1 MYVSSQIIRYHNG
14 YAMSEMDNSALR
26 EGCSLFSHV
35 GVKGFGRKYNA
46 HAFDPMLGGISNS
59 LDDRMNWMP
68 SVLSMSPNPSLS
80 VAPAPTRSMTPV
92 ATLGE
97 TPVPS
102 VGVTPMLNETP
113 TPSLSVMPTLS
124 ETPIPSMSVTPMLN
138 ETPIPS
144 LSVSPS
150 LNETPIPSL
159 SVTPTLN
166 ETPLPPL
173 SVTPT
178 HLSITTTAQ
187 PTEAIPSMQY
197 VQQEQL
203 VDAQGHLLFD
213 SRGEPLFEDFGQA
226 VYDEQGHLLFEAD
239 ENALPEGVSVVCNR
253 RGEVMRNEFNEPL
266 YITSMEMDG
275 AVVSVLCNDFG
286 DPMYDENH
294 NVMLLTLSE
303 DEATPYGVESNV
315 GGVSGAR
322 VQNLPE
328 GAVNPLSPR
337 SSASSVQLF
346 PRYDGTDSDANEG
359 VSGAAFM
366 QNASLYQ
373 SFAVTS
379 TLSTIQSSVDVQT
392 VNEPLVE
399 QEVMEG
405 DVDSVGESESSESL
419 DVGSVGGDELEY
431 MESQATGGVSLPRVQ
446 LDSLELASSCDENHV
461 FGGCPT
467 PAQ

>member
-1 MYVSSQIIRYHNG
+1 MYVSSQIVRYHNG

-26 EGCSLFSHV
+26 ERHPLFSHL

-68 SVLSMSPNPSLS
+68 SVLTVSPNPSLS
-80 VAPAPTRSMTPV
+80 VAPAPTLSMAPAPTLSMTPV
-92 ATLGE
+92 PT
-97 TPVPS
+97 
-102 VGVTPMLNETP
+102 LNETP
-113 TPSLSVMPTLS
+113 IPT
-124 ETPIPSMSVTPMLN
+124 LN

-144 LSVSPS
+144 MGVTPM

-166 ETPLPPL
+166 ETSLPPL

-178 HLSITTTAQ
+178 HLTITTTAQ

-253 RGEVMRNEFNEPL
+253 RGEVMRNECNEPL
-266 YITSMEMDG
+266 YITNMEMDG

-303 DEATPYGVESNV
+303 DEATSYGVESNV

-359 VSGAAFM
+359 VSGAAFL
-366 QNASLYQ
+366 QNTSMYQ
-373 SFAVTS
+373 SFAATF

-392 VNEPLVE
+392 LNEPLVE

-405 DVDSVGESESSESL
+405 EVDSVGESESSESL
-419 DVGSVGGDELEY
+419 DVGSVGSDELEY
-431 MESQATGGVSLPRVQ
+431 MENQATGRVSLSRLQ

>member
-1 MYVSSQIIRYHNG
+1 MSSQIVRYHNG

-26 EGCSLFSHV
+26 EGCSLFSHL

-68 SVLSMSPNPSLS
+68 SVLTVSPNPSLS
-80 VAPAPTRSMTPV
+80 VAPAPTLSMTPV
-92 ATLGE
+92 PT
-97 TPVPS
+97 
-102 VGVTPMLNETP
+102 LNETP
-113 TPSLSVMPTLS
+113 IPTLNETPIPTLN
-124 ETPIPSMSVTPMLN
+124 ETPIPSMGVTPMLN

-178 HLSITTTAQ
+178 HLTITTTAQ

-253 RGEVMRNEFNEPL
+253 RGEVMRNEFHEPL

-373 SFAVTS
+373 SFAATS

-419 DVGSVGGDELEY
+419 DVGSVGSDELEY
-431 MESQATGGVSLPRVQ
+431 MENQATGGVSLPRLQ

>member
-1 MYVSSQIIRYHNG
+1 MSSQIVRYHNG

-26 EGCSLFSHV
+26 EGCSLFSHL

-68 SVLSMSPNPSLS
+68 SVLTVSPNPSLS
-80 VAPAPTRSMTPV
+80 VAPAPTLSMAPAPTLSMTPV
-92 ATLGE
+92 
-97 TPVPS
+97 
-102 VGVTPMLNETP
+102 P
-113 TPSLSVMPTLS
+113 T
-124 ETPIPSMSVTPMLN
+124 LN
-138 ETPIPS
+138 ETPIPT
-144 LSVSPS
+144 

-178 HLSITTTAQ
+178 HLTITTTAQ

-253 RGEVMRNEFNEPL
+253 RGEVMRNECNEPL
-266 YITSMEMDG
+266 YITNMEMDG

-359 VSGAAFM
+359 VSGAAFL

-379 TLSTIQSSVDVQT
+379 TLSTIQSCVDVQT
-392 VNEPLVE
+392 LNEPLVE
-399 QEVMEG
+399 QEVVEG
-405 DVDSVGESESSESL
+405 DVDSVRESESSESL
-419 DVGSVGGDELEY
+419 DVGSVGSSELEY
-431 MESQATGGVSLPRVQ
+431 MENQATGRVSLPRLQ
-446 LDSLELASSCDENHV
+446 LDSLDLASSCEENHV

>member
-1 MYVSSQIIRYHNG
+1 MSSQIVRYHNG

-26 EGCSLFSHV
+26 EGCSLFSHL

-68 SVLSMSPNPSLS
+68 SVLTVSPNPSLS
-80 VAPAPTRSMTPV
+80 VAPAPTLSMAPAPTLSMTPV
-92 ATLGE
+92 PT
-97 TPVPS
+97 
-102 VGVTPMLNETP
+102 LNETP
-113 TPSLSVMPTLS
+113 IPT
-124 ETPIPSMSVTPMLN
+124 LN

-144 LSVSPS
+144 MGVTPM

-166 ETPLPPL
+166 ETSLPPL

-178 HLSITTTAQ
+178 HLTITTTAQ

-253 RGEVMRNEFNEPL
+253 RGEVMRNECNEPL
-266 YITSMEMDG
+266 YITNMEMDG

-359 VSGAAFM
+359 VSGAAFL

-379 TLSTIQSSVDVQT
+379 TLSTIQSCVDVQT
-392 VNEPLVE
+392 LNEPLVE
-399 QEVMEG
+399 QEVVEG
-405 DVDSVGESESSESL
+405 DVDSVRESESSESL
-419 DVGSVGGDELEY
+419 DVGSVGSSELEY
-431 MESQATGGVSLPRVQ
+431 MENQATGRVSLPRLQ
-446 LDSLELASSCDENHV
+446 LDSLDLASSCEENHV

>member
-1 MYVSSQIIRYHNG
+1 MYVSSQIVRYHNG

-26 EGCSLFSHV
+26 ERHPLFSHL

-68 SVLSMSPNPSLS
+68 SVLTVSPNPSLS
-80 VAPAPTRSMTPV
+80 VAPAPTLSM
-92 ATLGE
+92 A
-97 TPVPS
+97 PVP
-102 VGVTPMLNETP
+102 TLNETP
-113 TPSLSVMPTLS
+113 IPT
-124 ETPIPSMSVTPMLN
+124 LN

-144 LSVSPS
+144 MGVTPM

-166 ETPLPPL
+166 ETSLPPL

-178 HLSITTTAQ
+178 HLTITTTAQ

-253 RGEVMRNEFNEPL
+253 RGEVMRNECNEPL
-266 YITSMEMDG
+266 YITNMEMDG

-303 DEATPYGVESNV
+303 DEATSYGVESNV

-346 PRYDGTDSDANEG
+346 PRYDGTESDANEG
-359 VSGAAFM
+359 VSGAAFL
-366 QNASLYQ
+366 QNTSMYQ
-373 SFAVTS
+373 SFAAIS

-392 VNEPLVE
+392 LNEPLVE

-405 DVDSVGESESSESL
+405 EVDSVRESESSESL
-419 DVGSVGGDELEY
+419 DVGSVGSDELEY
-431 MESQATGGVSLPRVQ
+431 MENQATGGVSLPRLQ

-461 FGGCPT
+461 FVGCPT

>member
-1 MYVSSQIIRYHNG
+1 MSSQIVRYHNG

-26 EGCSLFSHV
+26 ERHPLFSHL

-68 SVLSMSPNPSLS
+68 SVLTVSPNPSLS
-80 VAPAPTRSMTPV
+80 VAPAPTLSMAPAPTLSMTPV
-92 ATLGE
+92 
-97 TPVPS
+97 
-102 VGVTPMLNETP
+102 P
-113 TPSLSVMPTLS
+113 T
-124 ETPIPSMSVTPMLN
+124 LN
-138 ETPIPS
+138 ETPIPT
-144 LSVSPS
+144 LNDTPIPS
-150 LNETPIPSL
+150 MGVTPMLNETPIPSL

-166 ETPLPPL
+166 ETSLPPL

-178 HLSITTTAQ
+178 HLTITTTAQ

-253 RGEVMRNEFNEPL
+253 RGEVMRNECNEPL
-266 YITSMEMDG
+266 YITNMEMDG

-294 NVMLLTLSE
+294 NVMLLTVSE
-303 DEATPYGVESNV
+303 DEAMPYGVESNTE
-315 GGVSGAR
+315 GVSGAR
-322 VQNLPE
+322 AQHLPE

-346 PRYDGTDSDANEG
+346 PRYDGTDSDPNEG

-379 TLSTIQSSVDVQT
+379 TLSTIQSCVDVQT
-392 VNEPLVE
+392 LNEPLVE
-399 QEVMEG
+399 QEVVEG
-405 DVDSVGESESSESL
+405 DVDSVRESESSESL
-419 DVGSVGGDELEY
+419 DVGSVGSSELEY
-431 MESQATGGVSLPRVQ
+431 MENQATGRVSLPRLQ
-446 LDSLELASSCDENHV
+446 LDSLDLASSCEENHV

>member
-1 MYVSSQIIRYHNG
+1 MSSQIVRYHNG

-26 EGCSLFSHV
+26 EGCSLFSHL

-68 SVLSMSPNPSLS
+68 SVLTVSPNPSLS
-80 VAPAPTRSMTPV
+80 VAPAPTLSMAPAPTLSMTPV
-92 ATLGE
+92 PT
-97 TPVPS
+97 
-102 VGVTPMLNETP
+102 LNETP
-113 TPSLSVMPTLS
+113 IPT
-124 ETPIPSMSVTPMLN
+124 LN

-144 LSVSPS
+144 LSVTPM

-166 ETPLPPL
+166 ETSLPPL

-178 HLSITTTAQ
+178 HLTITTTAQ

-253 RGEVMRNEFNEPL
+253 RGEVMRNECNEPL
-266 YITSMEMDG
+266 YITNMEMDG

-359 VSGAAFM
+359 VSGAAFL

-379 TLSTIQSSVDVQT
+379 TLSTIQSCVDVQT
-392 VNEPLVE
+392 LNEPLVE
-399 QEVMEG
+399 QEVVEG
-405 DVDSVGESESSESL
+405 DVDSVRESESSESL
-419 DVGSVGGDELEY
+419 DVGSVGSSELEY
-431 MESQATGGVSLPRVQ
+431 MENQATGRVSLPRLQ
-446 LDSLELASSCDENHV
+446 LDSLDLASSCEENHV

>member
-1 MYVSSQIIRYHNG
+1 
-14 YAMSEMDNSALR
+14 MSEMDNSALR
-26 EGCSLFSHV
+26 EGCSLFSHL

-68 SVLSMSPNPSLS
+68 SVLTVSPNPSLS
-80 VAPAPTRSMTPV
+80 VAPAPTLSMAPAPTLSMTPV
-92 ATLGE
+92 
-97 TPVPS
+97 
-102 VGVTPMLNETP
+102 P
-113 TPSLSVMPTLS
+113 T
-124 ETPIPSMSVTPMLN
+124 LN
-138 ETPIPS
+138 ETPIPT
-144 LSVSPS
+144 LNDTPIPS
-150 LNETPIPSL
+150 MGVTPMLNETPIPSL

-166 ETPLPPL
+166 ETSLPPL

-178 HLSITTTAQ
+178 HLTITTTAQ

-253 RGEVMRNEFNEPL
+253 RGEVMRNECNEPL
-266 YITSMEMDG
+266 YITNMEMDG

-359 VSGAAFM
+359 VSGAAFL

-379 TLSTIQSSVDVQT
+379 TLSTIQSCVDVQT
-392 VNEPLVE
+392 LNEPLVE
-399 QEVMEG
+399 QEVVEG
-405 DVDSVGESESSESL
+405 DVDSVRESESSESL
-419 DVGSVGGDELEY
+419 DVGSVGSSELEY
-431 MESQATGGVSLPRVQ
+431 MENQATGRVSLPRLQ
-446 LDSLELASSCDENHV
+446 LDSLDLASSCEENHV

>member
-1 MYVSSQIIRYHNG
+1 M
-14 YAMSEMDNSALR
+14 
-26 EGCSLFSHV
+26 
-35 GVKGFGRKYNA
+35 
-46 HAFDPMLGGISNS
+46 
-59 LDDRMNWMP
+59 
-68 SVLSMSPNPSLS
+68 
-80 VAPAPTRSMTPV
+80 
-92 ATLGE
+92 
-97 TPVPS
+97 
-102 VGVTPMLNETP
+102 GVTPM
-113 TPSLSVMPTLS
+113 
-124 ETPIPSMSVTPMLN
+124 
-138 ETPIPS
+138 
-144 LSVSPS
+144 

-166 ETPLPPL
+166 ETSLPPL

-178 HLSITTTAQ
+178 HLTITTTAQ

-253 RGEVMRNEFNEPL
+253 RGEVMRNECNEPL
-266 YITSMEMDG
+266 YITNMEMDG

-303 DEATPYGVESNV
+303 DEAMPYGVESNV

-359 VSGAAFM
+359 VSGAAFL
-366 QNASLYQ
+366 QNTSMYQ
-373 SFAVTS
+373 SFAAIS

-392 VNEPLVE
+392 LNEPLVE

-405 DVDSVGESESSESL
+405 DVDSVRESESSESL
-419 DVGSVGGDELEY
+419 DVGSVGSDELEY
-431 MESQATGGVSLPRVQ
+431 MENQATGGVSLPRLQ

-461 FGGCPT
+461 FVGCPT

>member
-1 MYVSSQIIRYHNG
+1 MSSQIVRYHNG

-26 EGCSLFSHV
+26 EGCSLFSHL

-68 SVLSMSPNPSLS
+68 SVLTVSPNPSLS
-80 VAPAPTRSMTPV
+80 VAPAPTLSMAPAPTLSMTPV
-92 ATLGE
+92 PT
-97 TPVPS
+97 
-102 VGVTPMLNETP
+102 LNETP
-113 TPSLSVMPTLS
+113 IPT
-124 ETPIPSMSVTPMLN
+124 LN

-144 LSVSPS
+144 LSVTPM

-166 ETPLPPL
+166 ETSLPPL

-178 HLSITTTAQ
+178 HLTITTTAQ

-253 RGEVMRNEFNEPL
+253 RGEVMRNECNEPL
-266 YITSMEMDG
+266 YITNMEMDG

-337 SSASSVQLF
+337 SSTSSVQLF

-359 VSGAAFM
+359 VSGAAFL

-379 TLSTIQSSVDVQT
+379 TLSTIQSCVDVQT
-392 VNEPLVE
+392 LNEPLVE
-399 QEVMEG
+399 QEVVEG
-405 DVDSVGESESSESL
+405 DVDSVRESESSESL
-419 DVGSVGGDELEY
+419 DVGSVGSSELEY
-431 MESQATGGVSLPRVQ
+431 MENQATGRVSLPRLQ
-446 LDSLELASSCDENHV
+446 LDSLDLASSCEENHV

>member
-1 MYVSSQIIRYHNG
+1 MSSQIIRYHNG

-26 EGCSLFSHV
+26 EGCPLFSHI

-68 SVLSMSPNPSLS
+68 SVLTVSPNPSLG

-92 ATLGE
+92 PT
-97 TPVPS
+97 
-102 VGVTPMLNETP
+102 LNETP
-113 TPSLSVMPTLS
+113 V
-124 ETPIPSMSVTPMLN
+124 
-138 ETPIPS
+138 
-144 LSVSPS
+144 
-150 LNETPIPSL
+150 PSL
-159 SVTPTLN
+159 SVTPT
-166 ETPLPPL
+166 PSALPA
-173 SVTPT
+173 
-178 HLSITTTAQ
+178 HLTTTTAQ
-187 PTEAIPSMQY
+187 PTETIPSMQY

-253 RGEVMRNEFNEPL
+253 RGEMMRNECNEPL

-275 AVVSVLCNDFG
+275 AVVSVLCNDLG

-294 NVMLLTLSE
+294 NMMLLTVSE
-303 DEATPYGVESNV
+303 DEAMPYGVESNTE
-315 GGVSGAR
+315 GVSGAR
-322 VQNLPE
+322 AQHLPE

-346 PRYDGTDSDANEG
+346 PRYDGTDSDPNEG

-379 TLSTIQSSVDVQT
+379 TLSTIQSCVDVQT
-392 VNEPLVE
+392 LNEPLVE
-399 QEVMEG
+399 QEVVEG
-405 DVDSVGESESSESL
+405 DVDSVRESESSESL
-419 DVGSVGGDELEY
+419 DVGSVGSSELEY
-431 MESQATGGVSLPRVQ
+431 MENQATGGVSLPRLQ
-446 LDSLELASSCDENHV
+446 LDSLDLASSCEENHV

-467 PAQ
+467 PAL

>member
-1 MYVSSQIIRYHNG
+1 MSSQIVRYHNG

-26 EGCSLFSHV
+26 EGCSLFSHL

-68 SVLSMSPNPSLS
+68 SVLTVSPNPSLS
-80 VAPAPTRSMTPV
+80 VAPAPTLSMAPAPTLSMTPV
-92 ATLGE
+92 
-97 TPVPS
+97 
-102 VGVTPMLNETP
+102 P
-113 TPSLSVMPTLS
+113 T
-124 ETPIPSMSVTPMLN
+124 LN
-138 ETPIPS
+138 ETPIPT
-144 LSVSPS
+144 LNDTPIPS
-150 LNETPIPSL
+150 MGVTPMLNETPIPSL

-166 ETPLPPL
+166 ETSLPPL

-178 HLSITTTAQ
+178 HLTITTTAQ

-253 RGEVMRNEFNEPL
+253 RGEVMRNECNEPL
-266 YITSMEMDG
+266 YITNMEMDG

-359 VSGAAFM
+359 VSGAAFL

-379 TLSTIQSSVDVQT
+379 TLSTIQSCVDVQT
-392 VNEPLVE
+392 LNEPLVE
-399 QEVMEG
+399 QEVVEG
-405 DVDSVGESESSESL
+405 DVDSVRESESSESL
-419 DVGSVGGDELEY
+419 DVGSVGSSELEY
-431 MESQATGGVSLPRVQ
+431 MENQATGRVSLPRLQ
-446 LDSLELASSCDENHV
+446 LDSLDLASSCEENHV

>member
-1 MYVSSQIIRYHNG
+1 
-14 YAMSEMDNSALR
+14 
-26 EGCSLFSHV
+26 
-35 GVKGFGRKYNA
+35 
-46 HAFDPMLGGISNS
+46 
-59 LDDRMNWMP
+59 
-68 SVLSMSPNPSLS
+68 
-80 VAPAPTRSMTPV
+80 
-92 ATLGE
+92 
-97 TPVPS
+97 
-102 VGVTPMLNETP
+102 
-113 TPSLSVMPTLS
+113 
-124 ETPIPSMSVTPMLN
+124 MLN

-150 LNETPIPSL
+150 LNDTPIPSL

-166 ETPLPPL
+166 ETSLPPL

-178 HLSITTTAQ
+178 HLTITTTAQ

-253 RGEVMRNEFNEPL
+253 RGEVMRNECNEPL
-266 YITSMEMDG
+266 YITNMEMDG

-303 DEATPYGVESNV
+303 DEATSYGVESNV

-405 DVDSVGESESSESL
+405 EVDSVGESESSESL
-419 DVGSVGGDELEY
+419 DVGSIGSSELEY
-431 MESQATGGVSLPRVQ
+431 MESQATGGVSVPRLQ
-446 LDSLELASSCDENHV
+446 LDSLDLASSCDENHV
-461 FGGCPT
+461 FGGCST

>member
-1 MYVSSQIIRYHNG
+1 
-14 YAMSEMDNSALR
+14 MSEMDNSALR
-26 EGCSLFSHV
+26 ERHPLFSHL

-68 SVLSMSPNPSLS
+68 SVLTVSPNPSLS
-80 VAPAPTRSMTPV
+80 VAPAPTLSM
-92 ATLGE
+92 A
-97 TPVPS
+97 PVP
-102 VGVTPMLNETP
+102 TLNETP
-113 TPSLSVMPTLS
+113 IPT
-124 ETPIPSMSVTPMLN
+124 LN

-144 LSVSPS
+144 MGVTPM

-166 ETPLPPL
+166 ETSLPPL

-178 HLSITTTAQ
+178 HLTITTTAQ

-253 RGEVMRNEFNEPL
+253 RGEVMRNECNEPL
-266 YITSMEMDG
+266 YITNMEMDG

-303 DEATPYGVESNV
+303 DEATSYGVESNV

-359 VSGAAFM
+359 VSGAAFL
-366 QNASLYQ
+366 QNTSMYQ
-373 SFAVTS
+373 SFAAIS

-392 VNEPLVE
+392 LNEPLVE

-405 DVDSVGESESSESL
+405 EVDSVRESESSESL
-419 DVGSVGGDELEY
+419 DVGSVGSSELEY
-431 MESQATGGVSLPRVQ
+431 MENQATGRVSLPRLQ
-446 LDSLELASSCDENHV
+446 LDSLDLASSCEENHV

>member
-1 MYVSSQIIRYHNG
+1 MYVSSQIVRYHNG

-26 EGCSLFSHV
+26 ERHPLFSHL

-68 SVLSMSPNPSLS
+68 SVLTVSPNPSLS
-80 VAPAPTRSMTPV
+80 VAPAPTLSM
-92 ATLGE
+92 A
-97 TPVPS
+97 PVP
-102 VGVTPMLNETP
+102 TLNETP
-113 TPSLSVMPTLS
+113 IPT
-124 ETPIPSMSVTPMLN
+124 LN

-144 LSVSPS
+144 MGVTPM

-166 ETPLPPL
+166 ETSLPPL

-178 HLSITTTAQ
+178 HLTITTTAQ

-253 RGEVMRNEFNEPL
+253 RGEVMRNECNEPL
-266 YITSMEMDG
+266 YITNMEMDG

-303 DEATPYGVESNV
+303 DEATSYGVESNV

-359 VSGAAFM
+359 VSGAAFL
-366 QNASLYQ
+366 QNTSMYQ
-373 SFAVTS
+373 SFAAIS

-392 VNEPLVE
+392 LNEPLVE

-405 DVDSVGESESSESL
+405 EVDSVRESESSESL
-419 DVGSVGGDELEY
+419 DVGSVGSSELEY
-431 MESQATGGVSLPRVQ
+431 MENQATGRVSLPRLQ
-446 LDSLELASSCDENHV
+446 LDSLDLASSCEENHV

>member
-1 MYVSSQIIRYHNG
+1 MSSQIVRYHNG

-26 EGCSLFSHV
+26 ERHPLFSHL

-68 SVLSMSPNPSLS
+68 SVLTVSPNPSLS
-80 VAPAPTRSMTPV
+80 VAPAPTLSMAPAPTLSMTPV
-92 ATLGE
+92 PT
-97 TPVPS
+97 
-102 VGVTPMLNETP
+102 LNETP
-113 TPSLSVMPTLS
+113 IPTLN
-124 ETPIPSMSVTPMLN
+124 ETPIPSMGVTPMLN

-144 LSVSPS
+144 LSV
-150 LNETPIPSL
+150 
-159 SVTPTLN
+159 
-166 ETPLPPL
+166 
-173 SVTPT
+173 TPT
-178 HLSITTTAQ
+178 HLTITTTAQ

-253 RGEVMRNEFNEPL
+253 RGEVMRNECNEPL
-266 YITSMEMDG
+266 YITNMEMDG

-359 VSGAAFM
+359 VSGAAFL
-366 QNASLYQ
+366 QNTSVYQ
-373 SFAVTS
+373 SFAATS

-392 VNEPLVE
+392 LNEPLVE

-405 DVDSVGESESSESL
+405 DVDSVRESESSESL
-419 DVGSVGGDELEY
+419 DVGSVGSDELEY
-431 MESQATGGVSLPRVQ
+431 MENQATGGVSLPRLQ

>member
-1 MYVSSQIIRYHNG
+1 MSSQIVRYHNG

-26 EGCSLFSHV
+26 ERHPLFSHL

-68 SVLSMSPNPSLS
+68 SVLTVSPNPSLS
-80 VAPAPTRSMTPV
+80 VAPAPTLSMAPAPTLSMTPV
-92 ATLGE
+92 
-97 TPVPS
+97 
-102 VGVTPMLNETP
+102 P
-113 TPSLSVMPTLS
+113 T
-124 ETPIPSMSVTPMLN
+124 LN
-138 ETPIPS
+138 ETPIPT
-144 LSVSPS
+144 

-166 ETPLPPL
+166 ETSLPPL

-178 HLSITTTAQ
+178 HLTITTTAQ

-253 RGEVMRNEFNEPL
+253 RGEVMRNECNEPL
-266 YITSMEMDG
+266 YITNMEMDG

-294 NVMLLTLSE
+294 NVMLLTVSE
-303 DEATPYGVESNV
+303 DEAMPYGVESNTE
-315 GGVSGAR
+315 GVSGAR
-322 VQNLPE
+322 AQHLPE

-379 TLSTIQSSVDVQT
+379 TLSTIQSCVDVQT
-392 VNEPLVE
+392 LNEPLVE
-399 QEVMEG
+399 QEVVEG
-405 DVDSVGESESSESL
+405 DVDSVRESESSESL
-419 DVGSVGGDELEY
+419 DVGSVGSSELEY
-431 MESQATGGVSLPRVQ
+431 MENQATGRVSLPRLQ
-446 LDSLELASSCDENHV
+446 LDSLDLASSCEENHV

>member
-1 MYVSSQIIRYHNG
+1 MSSQIVRYHNG

-26 EGCSLFSHV
+26 ERHPLFSHL

-68 SVLSMSPNPSLS
+68 SVLTVSPNPSLS
-80 VAPAPTRSMTPV
+80 VAPAPTLSMAPAPTLSMTPV
-92 ATLGE
+92 
-97 TPVPS
+97 
-102 VGVTPMLNETP
+102 P
-113 TPSLSVMPTLS
+113 T
-124 ETPIPSMSVTPMLN
+124 LN
-138 ETPIPS
+138 ETPIPT
-144 LSVSPS
+144 

-178 HLSITTTAQ
+178 HLTITTTAQ

-253 RGEVMRNEFNEPL
+253 RGEVMRNECNEPL
-266 YITSMEMDG
+266 YITNMEMDG

-359 VSGAAFM
+359 VSGAAFL

-379 TLSTIQSSVDVQT
+379 TLSTIQSCVDVQT
-392 VNEPLVE
+392 LNEPLVE
-399 QEVMEG
+399 QEVVEG
-405 DVDSVGESESSESL
+405 DVDSVRESESSESL
-419 DVGSVGGDELEY
+419 DVGSVGSSELEY
-431 MESQATGGVSLPRVQ
+431 MENQATGRVSLPRLQ
-446 LDSLELASSCDENHV
+446 LDSLDLASSCEENHV

>member
-1 MYVSSQIIRYHNG
+1 MYVSSQIVRYHNG

-26 EGCSLFSHV
+26 EGCSLFSHL

-68 SVLSMSPNPSLS
+68 SVLTVSPNPSLS
-80 VAPAPTRSMTPV
+80 VAPAPTLSMAPAPTLSMTPV
-92 ATLGE
+92 
-97 TPVPS
+97 
-102 VGVTPMLNETP
+102 P
-113 TPSLSVMPTLS
+113 T
-124 ETPIPSMSVTPMLN
+124 LN
-138 ETPIPS
+138 ETPIPT
-144 LSVSPS
+144 

-178 HLSITTTAQ
+178 HLTITTTAQ

-253 RGEVMRNEFNEPL
+253 RGEVMRNECNEPL
-266 YITSMEMDG
+266 YITNMEMDG

-359 VSGAAFM
+359 VSGAAFL

-379 TLSTIQSSVDVQT
+379 TLSTIQSCVDVQT
-392 VNEPLVE
+392 LNEPLVE
-399 QEVMEG
+399 QEVVEG
-405 DVDSVGESESSESL
+405 DVDSVRESESSESL
-419 DVGSVGGDELEY
+419 DVGSVGSSELEY
-431 MESQATGGVSLPRVQ
+431 MENQATGRVSLPRLQ
-446 LDSLELASSCDENHV
+446 LDSLDLASSCEENHV

>member
-1 MYVSSQIIRYHNG
+1 MSSQIVRYHNG

-26 EGCSLFSHV
+26 EGCSLFSHL

-46 HAFDPMLGGISNS
+46 HAFDPMLGDISNS

-68 SVLSMSPNPSLS
+68 SVLTVSPNPSLS
-80 VAPAPTRSMTPV
+80 VAPAPTLSMAPAPTLSMTPV
-92 ATLGE
+92 
-97 TPVPS
+97 
-102 VGVTPMLNETP
+102 P
-113 TPSLSVMPTLS
+113 T
-124 ETPIPSMSVTPMLN
+124 LN
-138 ETPIPS
+138 ETPIPT
-144 LSVSPS
+144 

-166 ETPLPPL
+166 ETSLPPL

-178 HLSITTTAQ
+178 HLTITTTAQ

-253 RGEVMRNEFNEPL
+253 RGEVMRNECNEPL
-266 YITSMEMDG
+266 YITNMEMDG

-294 NVMLLTLSE
+294 NVMLLTVSE
-303 DEATPYGVESNV
+303 DEAMPYGVESNTE
-315 GGVSGAR
+315 GVSGAR
-322 VQNLPE
+322 AQHLPE

-379 TLSTIQSSVDVQT
+379 TLSTIQSCVDVQT
-392 VNEPLVE
+392 LNEPLVE
-399 QEVMEG
+399 QEVVEG
-405 DVDSVGESESSESL
+405 DVDSVRESESSESL
-419 DVGSVGGDELEY
+419 DVGSVGSSELEY
-431 MESQATGGVSLPRVQ
+431 MENQATGRVSLPRLQ
-446 LDSLELASSCDENHV
+446 LDSLDLASSCEENHV

>member
-1 MYVSSQIIRYHNG
+1 
-14 YAMSEMDNSALR
+14 MSEMDNSALR
-26 EGCSLFSHV
+26 EGCSLFSHL

-68 SVLSMSPNPSLS
+68 SVLTVSPNPSLS
-80 VAPAPTRSMTPV
+80 VAPAPTLSMTPV
-92 ATLGE
+92 PT
-97 TPVPS
+97 
-102 VGVTPMLNETP
+102 LNETP
-113 TPSLSVMPTLS
+113 IPTLN
-124 ETPIPSMSVTPMLN
+124 ETPIPTHNDTPIPSMGVTPTLN

-166 ETPLPPL
+166 ETSLPPL

-178 HLSITTTAQ
+178 HLTITTTAQ

-253 RGEVMRNEFNEPL
+253 RGEVMRNEFHEPL

-294 NVMLLTLSE
+294 NVMLLTVSE
-303 DEATPYGVESNV
+303 DEAMPYGVESNM
-315 GGVSGAR
+315 GDVSGAR
-322 VQNLPE
+322 AQNLPE

-359 VSGAAFM
+359 VSGAAFL
-366 QNASLYQ
+366 QNASMYQ
-373 SFAVTS
+373 SFAATS

-392 VNEPLVE
+392 LNEPLVE

-405 DVDSVGESESSESL
+405 EVDSVGESESSESL
-419 DVGSVGGDELEY
+419 DVGSVGSDELEY
-431 MESQATGGVSLPRVQ
+431 MENQATGGVSLPRLQ

>member
-1 MYVSSQIIRYHNG
+1 
-14 YAMSEMDNSALR
+14 MSEMDNSALR
-26 EGCSLFSHV
+26 ERHPLFSHL

-68 SVLSMSPNPSLS
+68 SVLTVSPNPSLS
-80 VAPAPTRSMTPV
+80 VAPAPTLSMTPV
-92 ATLGE
+92 PT
-97 TPVPS
+97 
-102 VGVTPMLNETP
+102 LNETP
-113 TPSLSVMPTLS
+113 IPT
-124 ETPIPSMSVTPMLN
+124 LN

-144 LSVSPS
+144 MGVTPM

-166 ETPLPPL
+166 ETSLPPL

-178 HLSITTTAQ
+178 HLTITTTAQ

-253 RGEVMRNEFNEPL
+253 RGEVMRNECNEPL
-266 YITSMEMDG
+266 YITNMEMDG

-303 DEATPYGVESNV
+303 DEATSYGVESNV

-359 VSGAAFM
+359 VSGAAFL
-366 QNASLYQ
+366 QNTSMYQ
-373 SFAVTS
+373 SFAAIS

-392 VNEPLVE
+392 LNEPLVE

-405 DVDSVGESESSESL
+405 EVDSVRESESSESL
-419 DVGSVGGDELEY
+419 DVGSVGSDELEY
-431 MESQATGGVSLPRVQ
+431 MENQATGRVSLPRLQ

>member
-1 MYVSSQIIRYHNG
+1 MYVSSQIVRYHNG

-26 EGCSLFSHV
+26 ERHPLFSHL

-68 SVLSMSPNPSLS
+68 SVLTVSPNPSLS
-80 VAPAPTRSMTPV
+80 VAPAPTLSMAPAPTLSMTPV
-92 ATLGE
+92 PT
-97 TPVPS
+97 
-102 VGVTPMLNETP
+102 LNETP
-113 TPSLSVMPTLS
+113 IPTLN
-124 ETPIPSMSVTPMLN
+124 ETPIPSMGVTPMLN

-144 LSVSPS
+144 LSV
-150 LNETPIPSL
+150 
-159 SVTPTLN
+159 
-166 ETPLPPL
+166 
-173 SVTPT
+173 TPT
-178 HLSITTTAQ
+178 HLTITTTAQ

-253 RGEVMRNEFNEPL
+253 RGEVMRNECNEPL
-266 YITSMEMDG
+266 YITNMEMDG

-359 VSGAAFM
+359 VSGAVFM
-366 QNASLYQ
+366 QNASMYQ
-373 SFAVTS
+373 SFAATS

-392 VNEPLVE
+392 LNEPLVE

-431 MESQATGGVSLPRVQ
+431 MENQATGGVTLPRLQ
-446 LDSLELASSCDENHV
+446 LDSLELASSCEENHV
-461 FGGCPT
+461 FGGCST

>member
-1 MYVSSQIIRYHNG
+1 MSSQIVRYHNG

-26 EGCSLFSHV
+26 EGCSLFSHL

-68 SVLSMSPNPSLS
+68 SVLTVSPNPSLS
-80 VAPAPTRSMTPV
+80 VAPAPTLSMAPAPTLSMTPV
-92 ATLGE
+92 
-97 TPVPS
+97 
-102 VGVTPMLNETP
+102 P
-113 TPSLSVMPTLS
+113 T
-124 ETPIPSMSVTPMLN
+124 LN
-138 ETPIPS
+138 ETPIPT
-144 LSVSPS
+144 

-166 ETPLPPL
+166 ETSLPPL

-178 HLSITTTAQ
+178 HLTITTTAQ

-253 RGEVMRNEFNEPL
+253 RGEVMRNECNEPL
-266 YITSMEMDG
+266 YITNMEMDG

-359 VSGAAFM
+359 VSGAAFL

-379 TLSTIQSSVDVQT
+379 TLSTIQSCVDVQT
-392 VNEPLVE
+392 LNEPLVE
-399 QEVMEG
+399 QEVVEG
-405 DVDSVGESESSESL
+405 DVDSVRESESSESL
-419 DVGSVGGDELEY
+419 DVGSVGSSELEY
-431 MESQATGGVSLPRVQ
+431 MENQATGRVSLPRLQ
-446 LDSLELASSCDENHV
+446 LDSLDLASSCEENHV

>member
-1 MYVSSQIIRYHNG
+1 MYVSSQIVRYHNG

-26 EGCSLFSHV
+26 ERHPLFSHL

-68 SVLSMSPNPSLS
+68 SVLTVSPNPSLS
-80 VAPAPTRSMTPV
+80 VAPAPTLSMAPAPTLSMTPV
-92 ATLGE
+92 PT
-97 TPVPS
+97 
-102 VGVTPMLNETP
+102 LNETP
-113 TPSLSVMPTLS
+113 IPTLN
-124 ETPIPSMSVTPMLN
+124 ETPIPSMGVTPMLN

-144 LSVSPS
+144 LSV
-150 LNETPIPSL
+150 
-159 SVTPTLN
+159 
-166 ETPLPPL
+166 
-173 SVTPT
+173 TPT
-178 HLSITTTAQ
+178 HLTITTTAQ

-253 RGEVMRNEFNEPL
+253 RGEVMRNECNEPL
-266 YITSMEMDG
+266 YITNMEMDG

-359 VSGAAFM
+359 VSGAAFL
-366 QNASLYQ
+366 QNTSVYQ
-373 SFAVTS
+373 SFAATS

-392 VNEPLVE
+392 LNEPLVE

-405 DVDSVGESESSESL
+405 DVDSVRESESSESL
-419 DVGSVGGDELEY
+419 DVGSVGSDELEY
-431 MESQATGGVSLPRVQ
+431 MENQATGGVSLPRLQ

>member
-1 MYVSSQIIRYHNG
+1 MSSQIVRYHNG

-26 EGCSLFSHV
+26 ERHPLFSHL

-68 SVLSMSPNPSLS
+68 SVLTVSPNPSLS
-80 VAPAPTRSMTPV
+80 VAPAPTLSMAPAPTLSMTPV
-92 ATLGE
+92 
-97 TPVPS
+97 
-102 VGVTPMLNETP
+102 P
-113 TPSLSVMPTLS
+113 T
-124 ETPIPSMSVTPMLN
+124 LN
-138 ETPIPS
+138 ETPIPT
-144 LSVSPS
+144 

-166 ETPLPPL
+166 ETSLPPL

-178 HLSITTTAQ
+178 HLTITTTAQ

-253 RGEVMRNEFNEPL
+253 RGEVMRNECNEPL
-266 YITSMEMDG
+266 YITNMEMDG

-303 DEATPYGVESNV
+303 DEATSYGVESNV

-359 VSGAAFM
+359 VSGAAFL
-366 QNASLYQ
+366 QNTSMYQ
-373 SFAVTS
+373 SFAATF

-392 VNEPLVE
+392 LNEPLVE

-405 DVDSVGESESSESL
+405 EVDSVGESESSESL
-419 DVGSVGGDELEY
+419 DVGSVGSDELEY
-431 MESQATGGVSLPRVQ
+431 MENQATGRVSLSRLQ

>member
-1 MYVSSQIIRYHNG
+1 
-14 YAMSEMDNSALR
+14 MSEMDNSALR
-26 EGCSLFSHV
+26 ERHPLFSHL

-68 SVLSMSPNPSLS
+68 SVLTVSPNPSLS
-80 VAPAPTRSMTPV
+80 VAPAPTLSMAPAPTLSMTPV
-92 ATLGE
+92 PT
-97 TPVPS
+97 
-102 VGVTPMLNETP
+102 LNETP
-113 TPSLSVMPTLS
+113 IPTLN
-124 ETPIPSMSVTPMLN
+124 ETPIPSMGVTPMLN

-144 LSVSPS
+144 LSV
-150 LNETPIPSL
+150 
-159 SVTPTLN
+159 
-166 ETPLPPL
+166 
-173 SVTPT
+173 TPT
-178 HLSITTTAQ
+178 HLTITTTAQ

-253 RGEVMRNEFNEPL
+253 RGEVMRNECNEPL
-266 YITSMEMDG
+266 YITNMEMDG

-359 VSGAAFM
+359 VSGAVFM
-366 QNASLYQ
+366 QNASMYQ
-373 SFAVTS
+373 SFAATS

-392 VNEPLVE
+392 LNEPLVE

-431 MESQATGGVSLPRVQ
+431 MENQATGGVTLPRLQ
-446 LDSLELASSCDENHV
+446 LDSLELASSCEENHV
-461 FGGCPT
+461 FGGCST

>member
-1 MYVSSQIIRYHNG
+1 MSSQIVRYHNG

-26 EGCSLFSHV
+26 EGCSLFSHL

-178 HLSITTTAQ
+178 HLTITTTAH

-253 RGEVMRNEFNEPL
+253 RGEVMRNEFHEPL

-294 NVMLLTLSE
+294 NVMLLTVSK
-303 DEATPYGVESNV
+303 DEAMPYGVESNV

-379 TLSTIQSSVDVQT
+379 TLSTIQSSVDVQA

-399 QEVMEG
+399 QEVVEG
-405 DVDSVGESESSESL
+405 GVYSVGESESSESL

-431 MESQATGGVSLPRVQ
+431 MENQATGGVSVPRLQ
-446 LDSLELASSCDENHV
+446 LDSLDLASSCEENHV
-461 FGGCPT
+461 FGGCST